1 MILASSIIIGFIRFC
16 LIVLFLYYLNNKIV
30 KSNSKHNLLQF
41 IVKNWFK
48 YGSISVILVFI
59 LVEMNVF
66 SLLNY
71 LFIILLIIFIDFVGI
86 KNLKN
91 PFRYLKE
98 SINQSFY
105 SLIKHIESKKS
116 VWELIKFESN
126 PETKKEHKFIF
137 YITIALITLAFIGR
151 FYFYKFDT
159 FIFSDLWISSL
170 KRIISFDNQVWF
182 ETDIVTSG
190 EKGLANLYG
199 KITSVSPE
207 VAIESLAIIENVLIS
222 IIIYWTIRE
231 ITLSDT
237 FAPLIA
243 FVSFVFIYTLSPI
256 EIHYLLQN
264 EPVILG
270 LTLALPAMVYT
281 LKPRIIGTKKINFF
295 LLLTVCF
302 VAIGLI
308 NLFVLYILLPPFYL
322 IILLF
327 FKRDHI
333 VFRWVSLFAY
343 IVGVIIITGLYY
355 LYCIHYQNDFSVFI
369 QSNLI
374 SVSSFSYM
382 PNLVIPLDQLILIYH
397 YISLF
402 GIVVIP
408 FLIWFKKEKWGA
420 AFIFLIY
427 FNLLVVFY
435 FWNNKWVD
443 KDLLRYALFVFR
455 PIMFGII
462 AAVFIR
468 FLPGYKKLIQY
479 KYYTFPIAALLIIA
493 GTLYLQKDDLK
504 NVKKSDNTPRVVL
517 EIYAKITDDFF
528 PYTYAVVNDNI
539 AQTISI
545 NKHFFIN
552 YSDFLY
558 NYSDRD
564 SVYHANRK
572 KPDFFKINPELVIP
586 KSILVFVYNKTNLE
600 KDNYFA
606 DQSQMEQIVMEEL
619 EKLKRRGR
627 DIQIYYETE
636 YVTVYKVINE
646 PNVSKIDDLIF

>member
-1 MILASSIIIGFIRFC
+1 MILGSSIIIGFIRFC

-71 LFIILLIIFIDFVGI
+71 LFIILLIIFIDFLGI
-86 KNLKN
+86 KNLKE

-270 LTLALPAMVYT
+270 LTLVLPAMVYT
-281 LKPRIIGTKKINFF
+281 LKPKIIGTKKINFF

-302 VAIGLI
+302 VAIGFI

-420 AFIFLIY
+420 ALIFLIY

-462 AAVFIR
+462 AAVIIR

-493 GTLYLQKDDLK
+493 GTLYFQKDDLK

-586 KSILVFVYNKTNLE
+586 KSILVFVYNKTNIE

-606 DQSQMEQIVMEEL
+606 DQSQMEQIVMEEI